1 MKTAV
6 ASNKRTKVE
15 EVLMHGEVET
25 SKSTTT
31 ANKMMR
37 SWQSLTVKQIVA
49 INNVR
54 GQMIEVVDKVEHHK
68 GVETVSNVSNQVT
81 SLEIVPIN
89 KMSMKTGVATRDSA
103 ETTIKTPSTEATM
116 MVSTAKARLLV
127 AGTIKA
133 QAAVGVTEIR
143 EISN

>member
-1 MKTAV
+1 M

-15 EVLMHGEVET
+15 EVLMHGEVVI

-31 ANKMMR
+31 ASKMMQ
-37 SWQSLTVKQIVA
+37 SWQSLMVKQIVA
-49 INNVR
+49 INSDR

-68 GVETVSNVSNQVT
+68 GVETASNVSNQVT

-116 MVSTAKARLLV
+116 MVSTVKARLLV
-127 AGTIKA
+127 AGATKA

>member
-15 EVLMHGEVET
+15 EVLMHVEVET

-31 ANKMMR
+31 SNKMMR

-116 MVSTAKARLLV
+116 MV
-127 AGTIKA
+127 
-133 QAAVGVTEIR
+133 
-143 EISN
+143 